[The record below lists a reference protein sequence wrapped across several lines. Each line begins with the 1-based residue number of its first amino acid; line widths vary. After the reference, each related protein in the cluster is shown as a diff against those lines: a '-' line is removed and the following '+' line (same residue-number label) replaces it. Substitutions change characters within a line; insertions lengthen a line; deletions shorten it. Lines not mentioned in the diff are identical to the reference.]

1 MYLGYIKCSLQLRL
15 WLVSTERYGS
25 VQYGTVRF
33 GMEHPNPA
41 CQQYPYLIG
50 VVYAGK

>member
-1 MYLGYIKCSLQLRL
+1 MLIQFSNSVF

-25 VQYGTVRF
+25 VQYIMIRDGTPWSSLRF
-33 GMEHPNPA
+33 HR
-41 CQQYPYLIG
+41 QQYPYLIG